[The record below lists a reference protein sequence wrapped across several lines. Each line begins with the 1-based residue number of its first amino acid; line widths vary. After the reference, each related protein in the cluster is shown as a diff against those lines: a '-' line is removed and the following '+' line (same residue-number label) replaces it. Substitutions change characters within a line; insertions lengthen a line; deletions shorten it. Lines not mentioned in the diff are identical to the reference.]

1 MRKQPSGSVVSRVIW
16 RMVWTMMLAL
26 VVKKEANINGNDL

>member
-16 RMVWTMMLAL
+16 RMVWTMMWAL

>member
-1 MRKQPSGSVVSRVIW
+1 MKQPSGSVVSRVIW
-16 RMVWTMMLAL
+16 RMVWTMMWAL

>member
-1 MRKQPSGSVVSRVIW
+1 MMKQPSGSVVSRVIW
-16 RMVWTMMLAL
+16 RMVWTMMWAL